1 MEEKFN
7 DNLEIN
13 GDEQDAY
20 KKWMESYAHMLD
32 TICGAPDGPNTV
44 IKEDERPIK
53 EGEESQ

>member
-20 KKWMESYAHMLD
+20 KKWMESVTDMLELFLA
-32 TICGAPDGPNTV
+32 IE
-44 IKEDERPIK
+44 EDEAKDGPIK

>member
-20 KKWMESYAHMLD
+20 KKWMESFTDMLD
-32 TICGAPDGPNTV
+32 MILDVT
-44 IKEDERPIK
+44 KEDEAKDGPIK

>member
-13 GDEQDAY
+13 GDERDAY
-20 KKWMESYAHMLD
+20 KKWMESVTDMLD
-32 TICGAPDGPNTV
+32 MILDVA
-44 IKEDERPIK
+44 KEDEAKDGPIK